1 MPDVAP
7 QVLRPMRLMVDHP
20 FLSDN
25 FLQLASEFL
34 VCVFQRW
41 RHTRLLLGESIM
53 MRSLILRSVS
63 ASAADVSLKP
73 QSLLDVPRR
82 PPRKQPL
89 R

>member
-1 MPDVAP
+1 MLDAAP
-7 QVLRPMRLMVDHP
+7 QALRPMRLMVGHP

-53 MRSLILRSVS
+53 MRSLILRSVFCIGS
-63 ASAADVSLKP
+63 RCLLKASKLA
-73 QSLLDVPRR
+73 
-82 PPRKQPL
+82 
-89 R
+89 